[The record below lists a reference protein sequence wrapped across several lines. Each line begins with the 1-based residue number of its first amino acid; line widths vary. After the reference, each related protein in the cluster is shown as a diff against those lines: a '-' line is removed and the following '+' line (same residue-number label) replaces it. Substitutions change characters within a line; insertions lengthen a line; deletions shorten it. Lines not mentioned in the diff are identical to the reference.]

1 LIDKGLVKVENF
13 KNSRNKIQY
22 AYLLTPQGM
31 SEKSKLT
38 LHFLQRKTE
47 EYERLKIEIEQLK
60 PFSVHYTVFL
70 HLNSQQTPHFYLFIQ
85 QSSAFL
91 PNQPHKYNL
100 EHMSLPKP
108 LVAFG
113 FSV

>member
-1 LIDKGLVKVENF
+1 
-13 KNSRNKIQY
+13 
-22 AYLLTPQGM
+22 M
-31 SEKSKLT
+31 
-38 LHFLQRKTE
+38 
-47 EYERLKIEIEQLK
+47 
-60 PFSVHYTVFL
+60 

>member
-1 LIDKGLVKVENF
+1 MSLGKANYCLKGLINKGLVKVENF

-38 LHFLQRKTE
+38 LHFLQRKT
-47 EYERLKIEIEQLK
+47 
-60 PFSVHYTVFL
+60 TVFL

>member
-1 LIDKGLVKVENF
+1 MLANISRIASGQFIAQLILVA
-13 KNSRNKIQY
+13 S
-22 AYLLTPQGM
+22 
-31 SEKSKLT
+31 
-38 LHFLQRKTE
+38 LQ
-47 EYERLKIEIEQLK
+47 I
-60 PFSVHYTVFL
+60 
-70 HLNSQQTPHFYLFIQ
+70 IQ

>member
-1 LIDKGLVKVENF
+1 
-13 KNSRNKIQY
+13 
-22 AYLLTPQGM
+22 M
-31 SEKSKLT
+31 
-38 LHFLQRKTE
+38 
-47 EYERLKIEIEQLK
+47 
-60 PFSVHYTVFL
+60 
-70 HLNSQQTPHFYLFIQ
+70 HLNSQQTPHFYLFKEIIQ

-100 EHMSLPKP
+100 EHMSFPKP

>member
-1 LIDKGLVKVENF
+1 LAKFLKVAHYPICRL
-13 KNSRNKIQY
+13 SCSINKIQY

-60 PFSVHYTVFL
+60 R
-70 HLNSQQTPHFYLFIQ
+70 QI
-85 QSSAFL
+85 
-91 PNQPHKYNL
+91 
-100 EHMSLPKP
+100 
-108 LVAFG
+108 G
-113 FSV
+113 